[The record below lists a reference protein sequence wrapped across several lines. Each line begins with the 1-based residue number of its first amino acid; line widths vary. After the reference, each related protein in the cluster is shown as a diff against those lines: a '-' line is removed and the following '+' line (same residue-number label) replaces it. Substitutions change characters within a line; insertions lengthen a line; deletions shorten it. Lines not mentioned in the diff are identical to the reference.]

1 MRSYPSN
8 SPQAAARI
16 VALTVFADGDI
27 GDAEIE
33 WLDRLAVHEQLGL
46 ARHELHALLDT
57 FCEDLLSS
65 DQLKWAD
72 ACPVDERTLA
82 DLMGE
87 IQDPALRLKLL
98 RLCVEL
104 AEATR
109 MSPKASRSCS
119 LLPWSTGACTTR
131 RFDSRPRSQR
141 RDLPDP
147 FPTAHRWAGGPTCAV
162 PRPIEVSSSPGR
174 LGTGCRL

>member
-1 MRSYPSN
+1 MRSYPVN

-16 VALTVFADGDI
+16 VALTVVADGDI
-27 GDAEIE
+27 GDAEIA
-33 WLDRLAVHEQLGL
+33 WLDRLVVHEQLGL

-104 AEATR
+104 AEVDAHVDDGESSVLVAAVEHWGLDHEMFR
-109 MSPKASRSCS
+109 PSSRN
-119 LLPWSTGACTTR
+119 
-131 RFDSRPRSQR
+131 
-141 RDLPDP
+141 
-147 FPTAHRWAGGPTCAV
+147 
-162 PRPIEVSSSPGR
+162 
-174 LGTGCRL
+174 

>member
-1 MRSYPSN
+1 MRSYPVN

-16 VALTVFADGDI
+16 IALTVVADGDI
-27 GDAEIE
+27 GAAEIE
-33 WLDRLAVHEQLGL
+33 WLDRLAVHQQLGL
-46 ARHELHALLDT
+46 GRHELHALLDI

-87 IQDPALRLKLL
+87 IQDRALRLKLL

-104 AEATR
+104 AQVDAHVGDGESSVLVAAVEHWGLHR
-109 MSPKASRSCS
+109 EMVRPSSRN
-119 LLPWSTGACTTR
+119 
-131 RFDSRPRSQR
+131 
-141 RDLPDP
+141 
-147 FPTAHRWAGGPTCAV
+147 
-162 PRPIEVSSSPGR
+162 
-174 LGTGCRL
+174 

>member
-1 MRSYPSN
+1 MMRSYPVN

-16 VALTVFADGDI
+16 VALTVVADGDI

-65 DQLKWAD
+65 DQLQWAD

-87 IQDPALRLKLL
+87 VQDPALRLKLL

-104 AEATR
+104 AEVDAQVDDGESSVLVAAVEHWGLHHEMFR
-109 MSPKASRSCS
+109 PLSRN
-119 LLPWSTGACTTR
+119 
-131 RFDSRPRSQR
+131 
-141 RDLPDP
+141 
-147 FPTAHRWAGGPTCAV
+147 
-162 PRPIEVSSSPGR
+162 
-174 LGTGCRL
+174 

>member
-1 MRSYPSN
+1 MRSYPAN

-16 VALTVFADGDI
+16 IALTVVADGDI
-27 GDAEIE
+27 GEVEIE
-33 WLDRLAVHEQLGL
+33 WLDRLDVHRQLGL
-46 ARHELHALLDT
+46 ARHELHALLDI

-104 AEATR
+104 AEV
-109 MSPKASRSCS
+109 
-119 LLPWSTGACTTR
+119 
-131 RFDSRPRSQR
+131 DSHVDDGESIV
-141 RDLPDP
+141 LV
-147 FPTAHRWAGGPTCAV
+147 AAV
-162 PRPIEVSSSPGR
+162 EHWGLQHEMLR
-174 LGTGCRL
+174 

>member
-1 MRSYPSN
+1 MRSYPVN

-16 VALTVFADGDI
+16 VALTVVADGDI
-27 GDAEIE
+27 GDAEIK

-46 ARHELHALLDT
+46 PRHELHALLDT

-87 IQDPALRLKLL
+87 VQDPALRLKLL

-104 AEATR
+104 AEVDAHVDDGESSVLIAAVEHWGLHR
-109 MSPKASRSCS
+109 EMFRPSSRN
-119 LLPWSTGACTTR
+119 
-131 RFDSRPRSQR
+131 
-141 RDLPDP
+141 
-147 FPTAHRWAGGPTCAV
+147 
-162 PRPIEVSSSPGR
+162 
-174 LGTGCRL
+174 

>member
-1 MRSYPSN
+1 MRRYPAN

-16 VALTVFADGDI
+16 VALTVVADGDI
-27 GDAEIE
+27 GDAEID

-46 ARHELHALLDT
+46 ARHEFHALLDT

-82 DLMGE
+82 DLMAE

-104 AEATR
+104 AQADANVDEGESIVLVAAVEQWGLHHE
-109 MSPKASRSCS
+109 MLCPPSQQSSRG
-119 LLPWSTGACTTR
+119 LA
-131 RFDSRPRSQR
+131 
-141 RDLPDP
+141 
-147 FPTAHRWAGGPTCAV
+147 
-162 PRPIEVSSSPGR
+162 
-174 LGTGCRL
+174 

>member
-1 MRSYPSN
+1 MRSYPAN

-16 VALTVFADGDI
+16 VALTVAAGGDI

-57 FCEDLLSS
+57 FCEDLLS
-65 DQLKWAD
+65 DGQLQWTG

-87 IQDPALRLKLL
+87 IQDPALRLTLL
-98 RLCVEL
+98 RVCVGL
-104 AEATR
+104 AEADAQVDEGESTVLVAAVEHWGLHR
-109 MSPKASRSCS
+109 EMFRPSFRNSVRWQS
-119 LLPWSTGACTTR
+119 L
-131 RFDSRPRSQR
+131 SQ
-141 RDLPDP
+141 
-147 FPTAHRWAGGPTCAV
+147 
-162 PRPIEVSSSPGR
+162 
-174 LGTGCRL
+174 

>member
-1 MRSYPSN
+1 MRSYPTN

-16 VALTVFADGDI
+16 LALIVVADGDI
-27 GDAEIE
+27 GDAELQ
-33 WLDRLAVHEQLGL
+33 WLDRLAVHERLGL

-82 DLMGE
+82 GLMGE
-87 IQDPALRLKLL
+87 IQDPELRLKLL

-104 AEATR
+104 AEVDAQVDDGESFVLVAAVEHWGLHHE
-109 MSPKASRSCS
+109 MLRS
-119 LLPWSTGACTTR
+119 A
-131 RFDSRPRSQR
+131 
-141 RDLPDP
+141 
-147 FPTAHRWAGGPTCAV
+147 
-162 PRPIEVSSSPGR
+162 PGD
-174 LGTGCRL
+174 

>member
-1 MRSYPSN
+1 MRSYPAN

-16 VALTVFADGDI
+16 VALTLVADGDI

-33 WLDRLAVHEQLGL
+33 WLDRLIVHEQLGL
-46 ARHELHALLDT
+46 ARHELHAVLDT

-104 AEATR
+104 AEVDAHVDNGESIVLVAAVEHWGLQR
-109 MSPKASRSCS
+109 EMFRSS
-119 LLPWSTGACTTR
+119 
-131 RFDSRPRSQR
+131 PRS
-141 RDLPDP
+141 
-147 FPTAHRWAGGPTCAV
+147 
-162 PRPIEVSSSPGR
+162 
-174 LGTGCRL
+174 

>member
-1 MRSYPSN
+1 MRTYPTN

-16 VALTVFADGDI
+16 VALTVVADGDI
-27 GDAEIE
+27 GDAELA
-33 WLDRLAVHEQLGL
+33 WLDRLVVHEQLGL
-46 ARHELHALLDT
+46 ARDELHALLYA

-65 DQLKWAD
+65 NQLQWAD

-104 AEATR
+104 AEVDAR
-109 MSPKASRSCS
+109 VDEGESMVLVAAVEHWGLHHEMFRPSSRN
-119 LLPWSTGACTTR
+119 
-131 RFDSRPRSQR
+131 
-141 RDLPDP
+141 
-147 FPTAHRWAGGPTCAV
+147 
-162 PRPIEVSSSPGR
+162 
-174 LGTGCRL
+174 

>member
-1 MRSYPSN
+1 MMRSYPVN

-16 VALTVFADGDI
+16 VALTVVADGDI
-27 GDAEIE
+27 GDAEIK

-65 DQLKWAD
+65 DQLNWAD

-87 IQDPALRLKLL
+87 VQDPALRLKLL

-104 AEATR
+104 AEVDAHVDDGESSVLIAAVEHWGLHR
-109 MSPKASRSCS
+109 EMFRPSSRN
-119 LLPWSTGACTTR
+119 
-131 RFDSRPRSQR
+131 
-141 RDLPDP
+141 
-147 FPTAHRWAGGPTCAV
+147 
-162 PRPIEVSSSPGR
+162 
-174 LGTGCRL
+174 